1 MLNLPPRYSRGIPR
15 REPGVRRILA
25 SCFARIL
32 VFVLVLVLLLCDLPA
47 IDLPAIALAAPISG
61 DSLTLDILKQ
71 RLVSPVPG
79 TPLRVINLRRFA
91 IDLRPENA
99 TFRDA
104 FYRSLA
110 VRLAETPTIGLD
122 LSYSVI
128 QGDFDLS
135 QLGQRVPLY
144 SNSLTVE
151 GAVQDQLQRDRRR
164 LLQLQQLSRTLL
176 GNLRSNGK
184 LTTWGSAL
192 TLVQTR
198 FDGPFNA
205 SNTFFLG
212 LVQARGATFNQ
223 GINAIETRFS
233 RSASFASA
241 QVTGTAN
248 FRNSLF
254 LDRASFSQAQFQGPV
269 IFQNSEFKQEVGFN
283 QTQFQGD
290 TNLSRT
296 QFLKNADFS
305 QTRWKGLSDFSRGR
319 FAQALFLT
327 NASFSQAV
335 LFRQAQFSRLVNLR
349 GASLQAAIDFN
360 DASFAC
366 KDIACR
372 QPRAYVNVAELQFDS
387 PGAIVLGSPGRI
399 GRVLSI
405 PTLQGNESVLR
416 SLISGFRLKQQVADA
431 NQVEYMAQK
440 LRLQSL
446 WRELLGVNINSAPAL
461 KLTQVGFSDS
471 QVASILETRETQ
483 GFRNLSDLLNLDSID
498 LATYVKVRE
507 TIVTSTPAS
516 IGEWIVTGL
525 AAIGL
530 SLVLLLSRYGSDVW
544 LVFGVGVW
552 CVVYFAGLFWLAD
565 RLRPPKVLPGP
576 TETIAMVSSLG
587 GGFIGGASLL
597 LGTAEQP
604 GLTLACLMGV
614 LGPVP
619 IVLLGLLLQQ
629 VWRSDGPLSSYLVE
643 DGSFRQVRILI
654 GRLPTVPRYPL
665 FRDRYMPILWERRWG
680 WLNYYDFSLLNWF
693 RLGVNDLRLRDNQ
706 VPGYMTALVWY
717 QWVIGLLYVALLLWT
732 LSRTIPGLNLLIY
745 FR

>member
-1 MLNLPPRYSRGIPR
+1 M
-15 REPGVRRILA
+15 
-25 SCFARIL
+25 
-32 VFVLVLVLLLCDLPA
+32 VLVLLPLDSLGWPS
-47 IDLPAIALAAPISG
+47 AIAQAAPNATLSG
-61 DSLTLDILKQ
+61 GTDNLVLNDLTLDSLKQ
-71 RLVSPVPG
+71 RLVSPIPG
-79 TPLRVINLRRFA
+79 TPLRMINLRRFS
-91 IDLRPENA
+91 IDLRPENVA
-99 TFRDA
+99 FREA
-104 FYRSLA
+104 FYRMVA
-110 VRLAETPTIGLD
+110 ARLAEMPTIGLD

-128 QGDFDLS
+128 KGELDLS

-144 SNSLTVE
+144 SSNLLAE
-151 GAVQDQLQRDRRR
+151 GAVQEQIQRDRRR

-176 GNLRSNGK
+176 GSFRGSGK
-184 LTTWGSAL
+184 LTTWGGTL
-192 TLVQTR
+192 TLVQTQ
-198 FDGPFNA
+198 FDGPLNA

-212 LVQARGATFNQ
+212 PIQARGATFNQ
-223 GINAIETRFS
+223 GINAVETRFS
-233 RSASFASA
+233 RNASFAA
-241 QVTGTAN
+241 TQFNGLVN

-269 IFQNSEFKQEVGFN
+269 IFQNSEFRQEIGFN
-283 QTQFQGD
+283 QTLFQSD
-290 TNLSRT
+290 VNLVHT

-305 QTRWKGLSDFSRGR
+305 QTRWKGLSDFSRSR

-327 NASFSQAV
+327 NASFSQAA

-349 GASLQAAIDFN
+349 GVSLQGAIDFN

-416 SLISGFRLKQQVADA
+416 SLISGFRFKQQVADA
-431 NQVEYMAQK
+431 NQVEYTAQK

-446 WRELLGVNINSAPAL
+446 WRELLGININTASAL
-461 KLTQVGFSDS
+461 KLTQVGFADG
-471 QVASILETRETQ
+471 QVQAILKAREAQ
-483 GFRNLSDLLNLDSID
+483 RFRSLADLLNLDSID

-507 TIVTSTPAS
+507 TIVTTTPVS
-516 IGEWIVTGL
+516 IGEWLVTAL

-544 LVFGVGVW
+544 LVFGVGLW

-565 RLRPPKVLPGP
+565 RLRPPRVFP
-576 TETIAMVSSLG
+576 TPAETIAMVTSLAGGFLG
-587 GGFIGGASLL
+587 GAALL

-604 GLTLACLMGV
+604 ALTLACLMVV

-619 IVLLGLLLQQ
+619 LVLLGLLLQQ
-629 VWRSDGPLSSYLVE
+629 VWRSDGPLTSYLVE
-643 DGSFRQVRILI
+643 DGSFRQIRILI

-680 WLNYYDFSLLNWF
+680 WLNYYDFSLMNWF
-693 RLGVNDLRLRDNQ
+693 RLGVNDLRLRDTQ
-706 VPGYMTALVWY
+706 LPGYMSALVWY